1 MAPGNE
7 YAAEQLKTQGN
18 QCFKNADYDGAEA
31 YYSQAIQKNS
41 SNPLLFTNRANARLK
56 LEKWE
61 GVIDDCIRSIELLKD
76 NMKAFFYLAQAQ
88 LSINHPNEALSS
100 ALMAYELCTTSAQ
113 QTSNAATISALVLKC
128 KKAKWDIRER
138 ERVRRRGDL
147 LSDLESL
154 LETQYKKD
162 MDEVDARIESNAVS
176 RADGHEEKEERKSE
190 FEKKR
195 DDLRTSFA
203 ISDPE
208 HQQKREVPDYLV
220 DGITFEIMHDPV
232 VTKNGRSYERATLI
246 EHLKRSP
253 TDPLTRETLTI
264 AELRPNIA
272 LKEAC
277 LDGFFVGLCCERERP
292 SQQQQLRSC
301 WPSPGQQS
309 ALATMNTAVQMR
321 ALRVRPSIARC
332 RPSHRP
338 FLHPTRSVTIAAHEA
353 ATNVRSAGTRTKN
366 LIYGSVITLGL
377 SLGYLYTTD
386 TRASI
391 HEWLIVPALRQIY
404 PDGEDA
410 HEAGT
415 RMLKVL
421 HSFGLNPRE
430 RGNDDG
436 AGDLA
441 VEVFGHRLA
450 NPIGTS
456 AGIDKG
462 AEVPTPLL
470 QLGAGLVEVG
480 AVTLLPQE
488 GNPKPRVFR
497 LPSQNAL
504 INRYGF
510 NSEGAE
516 VVAMRLRQRVREFAY
531 HAGLGMDEDAER
543 AVLDGEAGV
552 PPGSLISGRLMAVQV
567 AKNKTTSEEDI
578 EAVVRDYTT
587 AVSHVGKYADILVV
601 NVSSPNTPGL
611 RTLQNV
617 EPLTR
622 LLSGVVQAVKKID
635 RKTKPAI
642 MVKVSPDEDSEE
654 QISGIC
660 EAVWDSG
667 VDGVIVGN
675 TTKKRPDPLPK
686 GYKLPNAEARL
697 LLEQGGYSG
706 PQMFE
711 RTLALVAKYRRTL
724 DDGPKA
730 VPAPEKPAKTSSP
743 TTKTTF
749 HIDEATPSS
758 NIDDLAESAPTLTVH
773 ATPDTAPA
781 PQTPRKVIFATG
793 GITNGRQ
800 AREIL
805 DAGAS
810 VAQVYTALIYSGA
823 GTISRIK
830 KEMREEAAK
839 QGTVTKR

>member
-1 MAPGNE
+1 MPPAGNE
-7 YAAEQLKTQGN
+7 YAAEQLKNIGN
-18 QCFKNADYDGAEA
+18 KCFKNGDYEQAEA
-31 YYSQAIQKNS
+31 HYSQAIQKNS
-41 SNPLLFTNRANARLK
+41 ANPLLFTNRANARLK

-61 GVIDDCIRSIELLKD
+61 GVIDDSIRSIELLKD
-76 NMKAFFYLAQAQ
+76 NMKAFFYLDETCPSIAILLSSQNECNAKMTTAQAQ
-88 LSINHPNEALSS
+88 LAINHPNEALSS
-100 ALMAYELCTTSAQ
+100 ALMAYQLCTNSTQ
-113 QTSNAATISALVLKC
+113 QTSNAATISALVLRC

-138 ERVRRRGDL
+138 ERVRRRGGL
-147 LSDLESL
+147 LADLEAM

-162 MDEVDARIESNAVS
+162 MDDIDARIEANEVTRVA
-176 RADGHEEKEERKSE
+176 GQEEKAERKSD

-195 DDLRTSFA
+195 DDLRTAFA

-208 HQQKREVPDYLV
+208 NQQKREVPDYLV

-264 AELRPNIA
+264 GDLRPNIA

-277 LDGFFVGLCCERERP
+277 TEFMEQNSGWVYDCEEVRMNVNPRLFRITNLSRYSLE
-292 SQQQQLRSC
+292 SQQQLHSHRR
-301 WPSPGQQS
+301 PYVLS
-309 ALATMNTAVQMR
+309 AILIAMKNTAGMR
-321 ALRVRPSIARC
+321 NLRMRPVIPRC
-332 RPSHRP
+332 RPAQHL
-338 FLHPTRSVTIAAHEA
+338 FQHPTRHATNATEAAAATVT
-353 ATNVRSAGTRTKN
+353 ATNVRSGGTRARN
-366 LIYGSVITLGL
+366 LVYGTILTVGL
-377 SLGYLYTTD
+377 SFGYLYVTD

-391 HEWLIVPALRQIY
+391 HEWLVVPALRQIY
-404 PDGEDA
+404 PDGEEA
-410 HEAGT
+410 HQAGT
-415 RMLKVL
+415 RILKAL
-421 HSFGLNPRE
+421 HNFGLNPRE
-430 RGNDDG
+430 RGIADSQ
-436 AGDLA
+436 GDLT
-441 VEVFGHRLA
+441 VPVFGHTLS

-462 AEVPTPLL
+462 AEIPTPLFE
-470 QLGAGLVEVG
+470 LGAAVVEVG
-480 AVTLLPQE
+480 AITLLPQE

-516 VVAMRLRQRVREFAY
+516 HVATRLRQRVREFAY
-531 HAGLGMDEDAER
+531 HKGLGMDEEAER

-552 PPGSLISGRLMAVQV
+552 PPGSLLPGRLLAVQV
-567 AKNKTTSEEDI
+567 AKNKTTSENDI
-578 EAVVRDYTT
+578 EAVVRDYATT
-587 AVSHVGKYADILVV
+587 VGHVGKYADILVV

-622 LLSGVVQAVKKID
+622 LLSGVVQAVKNID

-675 TTKKRPDPLPK
+675 TTKKRPDPLPR
-686 GYKLPNAEARL
+686 GYALPASEAKL

-711 RTLALVAKYRRTL
+711 RTLALVTKYRKAL
-724 DDGPKA
+724 DQGPKH
-730 VPAPEKPAKTSSP
+730 PTFSTSSS
-743 TTKTTF
+743 TA
-749 HIDEATPSS
+749 ATIADNS
-758 NIDDLAESAPTLTVH
+758 
-773 ATPDTAPA
+773 
-781 PQTPRKVIFATG
+781 Q
-793 GITNGRQ
+793 
-800 AREIL
+800 
-805 DAGAS
+805 
-810 VAQVYTALIYSGA
+810 
-823 GTISRIK
+823 
-830 KEMREEAAK
+830 
-839 QGTVTKR
+839 